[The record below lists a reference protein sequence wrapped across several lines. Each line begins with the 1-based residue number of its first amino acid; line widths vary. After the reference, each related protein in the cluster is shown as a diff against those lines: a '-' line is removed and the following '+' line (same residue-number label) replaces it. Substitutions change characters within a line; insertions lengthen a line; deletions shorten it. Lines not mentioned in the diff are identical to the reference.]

1 MRMLS
6 YLRRTEKGGLFQA
19 LGDGLNGECARPGS
33 VLYEIGID
41 IIKQRPRNKQL
52 LRHFK
57 WKPIN
62 HRDVSVE
69 KLKMPCSQNLATRM
83 RFSFMSRSILNPLIM
98 VSSSVLRKGC
108 PSTMIIDSFDMLAI
122 SAAFVKAYEVEKYII
137 PITLIML
144 MLWRRLES
152 AVRWR
157 GQLESDLLC
166 R

>member
-1 MRMLS
+1 
-6 YLRRTEKGGLFQA
+6 
-19 LGDGLNGECARPGS
+19 
-33 VLYEIGID
+33 
-41 IIKQRPRNKQL
+41 
-52 LRHFK
+52 
-57 WKPIN
+57 
-62 HRDVSVE
+62 
-69 KLKMPCSQNLATRM
+69 
-83 RFSFMSRSILNPLIM
+83 MSRSILNPLIM